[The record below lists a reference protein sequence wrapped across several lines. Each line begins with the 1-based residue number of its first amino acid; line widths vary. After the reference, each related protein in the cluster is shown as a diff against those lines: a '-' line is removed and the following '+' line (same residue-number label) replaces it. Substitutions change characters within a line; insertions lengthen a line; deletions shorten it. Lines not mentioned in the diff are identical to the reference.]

1 MPQNDTVP
9 AHASALLHQIDSD
22 EEVARKLQE
31 RLDSEE
37 SASVNRQIEDE
48 KIAARLR
55 AASGTEAAA
64 IEAAALDAAAAKRRF
79 LPAAAAR
86 ARDEAT
92 LATDAI
98 IAEAARQR
106 AAAMRNAK

>member
-1 MPQNDTVP
+1 
-9 AHASALLHQIDSD
+9 
-22 EEVARKLQE
+22 LQE

-48 KIAARLR
+48 QIAARLR

-64 IEAAALDAAAAKRRF
+64 FEAVALDAAAAKRRF

-92 LATDAI
+92 LATNAI

-106 AAAMRNAK
+106 AAALRNA

>member
-9 AHASALLHQIDSD
+9 THASALLQIDSD

-31 RLDSEE
+31 RLDSEG

-64 IEAAALDAAAAKRRF
+64 LEAVALDAAAAIPPSRRGAG
-79 LPAAAAR
+79 PR
-86 ARDEAT
+86 
-92 LATDAI
+92 
-98 IAEAARQR
+98 
-106 AAAMRNAK
+106 